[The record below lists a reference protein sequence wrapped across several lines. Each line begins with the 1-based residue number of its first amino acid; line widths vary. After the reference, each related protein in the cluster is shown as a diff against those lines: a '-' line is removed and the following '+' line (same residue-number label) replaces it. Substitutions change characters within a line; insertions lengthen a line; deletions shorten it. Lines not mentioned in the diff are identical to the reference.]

1 MIFIWLLLANLFYTG
16 FRDALHVLDRFDAP
30 LGEAIGNLTLFI
42 IMGLVAC
49 IPGIIESVRLY
60 HKKKLQKEQN
70 QQRAWLIMK
79 TWIQLVCISLC
90 YFIGDNLYQTLSVHG
105 EPIGCGDRCL
115 TTSRIASLACLG
127 IAAVSV
133 YLTPSLFKKIESAAK
148 FEKEKEEK
156 SKRNIDLLLYK
167 LLKLFVEG
175 VKVDIMYT
183 TLLGFGMSYGFDF
196 DTKKMQ
202 YCENGSKAYGLL
214 IIVSCYL
221 IAIVI
226 AFIAYHSTL
235 IKRRACNHEESD
247 AKDDATA
254 TDKNNY
260 SSICRC
266 SDSAAATDKKKD
278 FVICTC
284 SDSAAATDKKKD
296 FVICTCSDSAAA
308 TDNMKDFGIC
318 RCSDSA
324 TATDK
329 KKDSVIYTCSDSATA
344 INEKKYSGIY
354 TCSDSPTA
362 IKKKKDSGTCTCS
375 DNPTAIKK
383 KKVSDICTCDRML
396 AICCCIFF
404 LFFLVMF
411 TLADNPLPLEYELC
425 NYNSSSPEYRLTKQ
439 GIFQVK
445 SVLSFICFLLVL
457 VPVFALFCINF
468 INSLFEALIKP
479 CSLIFPCLKYNV

>member
-1 MIFIWLLLANLFYTG
+1 MIFIWLLLANLLYTG
-16 FRDALHVLDRFDAP
+16 IRDALHVLDRFDAP
-30 LGEAIGNLTLFI
+30 LGEAIGNLTVFF

-60 HKKKLQKEQN
+60 PKKELN

-133 YLTPSLFKKIESAAK
+133 YLTPSLFKEIESAAK
-148 FEKEKEEK
+148 FEEKKEEE
-156 SKRNIDLLLYK
+156 SERNSDLLHI

-226 AFIAYHSTL
+226 AFIQYRSTL
-235 IKRRACNHEESD
+235 IKCQACNHE
-247 AKDDATA
+247 K
-254 TDKNNY
+254 
-260 SSICRC
+260 R
-266 SDSAAATDKKKD
+266 KKWRK
-278 FVICTC
+278 I
-284 SDSAAATDKKKD
+284 
-296 FVICTCSDSAAA
+296 
-308 TDNMKDFGIC
+308 
-318 RCSDSA
+318 
-324 TATDK
+324 
-329 KKDSVIYTCSDSATA
+329 
-344 INEKKYSGIY
+344 
-354 TCSDSPTA
+354 
-362 IKKKKDSGTCTCS
+362 
-375 DNPTAIKK
+375 
-383 KKVSDICTCDRML
+383 VSDICTWDRML
-396 AICCCIFF
+396 AICCCLFF

-439 GIFQVK
+439 RIFQVK
-445 SVLSFICFLLVL
+445 SALSFICFLLVL

-468 INSLFEALIKP
+468 INSLSYALITH
-479 CSLIFPCLKYNV
+479 V